1 MNKRGVSS
9 IIATALLIG
18 LVVVLSTIVFLWAK
32 GFVTEQIEK
41 FGTPIERQCD
51 NIDLSTSYL
60 TKQIDEDKEVKIY
73 SFAISN
79 NGNVPVYGIA
89 IGMKKG
95 GRTEIKTFENLQI
108 KAGDTIRN
116 DFDLSE
122 YSDFEFNELIIYPI
136 LLGQV
141 VGKNENKMQTCLNN
155 GITFEV

>member
-32 GFVTEQIEK
+32 GFVSEQVEK

-51 NIDLSTSYL
+51 NIDWTVTYL
-60 TKQIDEDKEVKIY
+60 TSKGGGTY

-79 NGNVPVYGIA
+79 TGNVPIYGIA
-89 IGMKKG
+89 IGIKNG
-95 GRTEIKTFENLQI
+95 GRRDIETFENLQV
-108 KAGDTIRN
+108 KAGETITEDFILSGYE
-116 DFDLSE
+116 DFD
-122 YSDFEFNELIIYPI
+122 ELIVYPI

-141 VGKNENKMQTCLNN
+141 VGKSENKMETCLDN
-155 GITFEV
+155 GLSFEF